1 MLPAI
6 THRIVLFLL
15 VLLLLTQAQGQRWGG
30 HVAARIQALQDRG
43 VAFTHVGLVQELQV
57 DDRTTA
63 RWQEA
68 TARATVL
75 SLHAEAVTQVLR
87 GAAHTMAVTLP
98 TPDGPLTLELERW
111 QPLADGFTVTTALR
125 GAMQV
130 EPGVHY
136 RGRVRG
142 EAASVAGLS
151 VFDDELIGVV
161 RDAQGTLVL
170 GRLNGAEAGM
180 HVVYREH
187 DLRLHRPMTCGT
199 THDGDPYHAS
209 ELQGDPDDRSIR
221 CVKFYWEV
229 DHPIFVDKGGVVAA
243 TNYVTGLFNQSAIL
257 FDNDGVDV
265 QLQEVFVWDVTS
277 PYTGPSTSN
286 YLNQF
291 GAYRTSFN
299 GDLAHLLGYSGNG
312 GIAWINSLCGGTSS
326 RMAYSDIN
334 SSYSNVPTYS
344 WSVEVVTHEQGH
356 NLGSAHTHA
365 CVWNGNGTAIDGCGP
380 TAGYT
385 EGSCATGP
393 LPTGGG
399 TIMSYCHLV
408 GGVGINFTN
417 GFGPQPAAVIRNRV
431 NASAC
436 LAQCGSTCDPPGTL
450 SVTNLTSNA
459 ATLSWSNLGVA
470 AYTLRWKPQVAPT
483 WTTIPGLTT
492 TTYALTGLSQTT
504 AYEFQVQSDCGAS
517 TSAFSASTVFTTPAP
532 CPDALEPNETFA
544 TAAQVALP
552 ANISALIA
560 TTSDADHYGFSIAAT
575 STITIFLSGL
585 PANYNVRLLGS
596 GGNQLAL
603 AQNSG
608 TNSEFISYANAAA
621 GAYVVHVFGANG
633 ASDPVACYSL
643 SIAAQA
649 STCDRPLSQSVT
661 SITYNS
667 AILNWAVVQGASAYD
682 VQWKESA
689 APAWTLVTGVT
700 GTSLPLT
707 GLSWGTAHQ
716 FQVRTVC
723 QGTVGGQGGTSLWS
737 QPTSFTTGTP
747 PCEVAPPT
755 VLAATVLLDGAWR
768 SAANLMVDSL
778 RRQGVL
784 PLTEPYSAAG
794 HLLTGAT
801 TTTAQVLAVTGAN
814 AITDWVLVE
823 LRSATTPAQVLE
835 ARAALVQRDG
845 DVVAVDG
852 TSPLG
857 FCLAAGSYHVA
868 VRHRNHLGVMTA
880 QPIALSGTATALDLS
895 VATTATW
902 GANARKSANGRTLLW
917 SGNVVGDAQVK
928 YTGGSNDRDPILT
941 LIGGTVPTA
950 TVPGYHA
957 ADVTLDGQ
965 VKYTG
970 TGNDRDPILSNVGGT
985 VPTATVVQQLP

>member
-1 MLPAI
+1 MLPTT
-6 THRIVLFLL
+6 THRIALFLL
-15 VLLLLTQAQGQRWGG
+15 VLLLHEQAQGQRWGG
-30 HVAARIQALQDRG
+30 HVAARIQALHERG
-43 VAFTHVGLVQELQV
+43 VTFLPVDLVGEAVA

-75 SLHAEAVTQVLR
+75 SLRAEAVALVLR
-87 GAAHTMAVTLP
+87 GAAPAMTVTLP

-111 QPLADGFTVTTALR
+111 QPLADGFTVTTATR
-125 GAMQV
+125 GAVPV

-151 VFDDELIGVV
+151 VFGDELMGVV

-170 GRLNGAEAGM
+170 GRLNGSAAGI

-187 DLRLHRPMTCGT
+187 DLRLRRPMTCGT

-221 CVKFYWEV
+221 CVQFYWEV

-393 LPTGGG
+393 LPAGGG

-408 GGVGINFTN
+408 GGVGINFNN

-431 NASAC
+431 NAATC

-450 SVTNLTSNA
+450 SVTNLTSNT
-459 ATLSWSNLGVA
+459 ATLSWPNLGVA
-470 AYTLRWKPQVAPT
+470 SYTLRWKPQAGPT

-492 TTYALTGLSQTT
+492 TTYALTGLTQTT
-504 AYEFQVQSDCGAS
+504 AYEFQVQSECGTS

-532 CPDALEPNETFA
+532 CPDALEPNDSFA
-544 TAAQVALP
+544 TAAPVTLP

-560 TTSDADHYGFSIAAT
+560 TASDADHYGFSITAT
-575 STITIFLSGL
+575 STVSIFLSGL
-585 PANYNVRLLGS
+585 PADYDVRLLGA
-596 GGNQLAL
+596 GGTQLAIG
-603 AQNSG
+603 QNGG
-608 TNSEFISYANAAA
+608 TSSEFINYPNATA
-621 GAYVVHVFGANG
+621 GAYVVHVYGYNGAN
-633 ASDPVACYSL
+633 SPVACYGL
-643 SIAAQA
+643 SISAQA
-649 STCDRPLSQSVT
+649 STCDRPQGQSVT

-667 AILNWAVVQGASAYD
+667 ATLNWSAVQGASAYD
-682 VQWKESA
+682 VQWRPTA
-689 APAWTLVTGVT
+689 APTWTLVTGVT

-707 GLSWGTAHQ
+707 GLAWSTAHQ
-716 FQVRTVC
+716 FQVRAVC
-723 QGTVGGQGGTSLWS
+723 QGTVGGQGGTSPWS

-755 VLAATVLLDGAWR
+755 VLAAKVLLDGAWR

-778 RRQGVL
+778 RRQGAL

-794 HLLTGAT
+794 HVLTGAT
-801 TTTAQVLAVTGAN
+801 TTAAPVLAVTGPN

-880 QPIALSGTATALDLS
+880 QPIALNGTATALDLS
-895 VATTATW
+895 VSTTATW
-902 GANARKSANGRTLLW
+902 GTNARKSANGRTLLW
-917 SGNVVGDAQVK
+917 SGNVVGDGQVK
-928 YTGGSNDRDPILT
+928 YTGGGNDRDPILT

-950 TVPGYHA
+950 TVAGYHL

-970 TGNDRDPILSNVGGT
+970 SGNDRDPILSNVGGT

>member
-470 AYTLRWKPQVAPT
+470 AYTLRWKPQVAPHMDHH
-483 WTTIPGLTT
+483 PGADHHDLCA
-492 TTYALTGLSQTT
+492 YGAQPDDRVRVPSAERLRSVHVRVQREHRVHHAGALPGCVGAERDLRHCGTGGASSEHQRVDRHHIGRRSLWVQHRGHEHDHHLPVRAAGELQCAAARIRRESAGLGAEQR
-504 AYEFQVQSDCGAS
+504 YEQRVHQLCECGGRGLCGACVRRQWCQRPGGLLQPLDS
-517 TSAFSASTVFTTPAP
+517 RPGQHLRSSP
-532 CPDALEPNETFA
+532 EPVGHQHHVQQRHPQLGGGA
-544 TAAQVALP
+544 
-552 ANISALIA
+552 
-560 TTSDADHYGFSIAAT
+560 GR
-575 STITIFLSGL
+575 
-585 PANYNVRLLGS
+585 VRVRRAVEGERCT
-596 GGNQLAL
+596 GVDPGHRCHGHQLA
-603 AQNSG
+603 
-608 TNSEFISYANAAA
+608 
-621 GAYVVHVFGANG
+621 V
-633 ASDPVACYSL
+633 
-643 SIAAQA
+643 
-649 STCDRPLSQSVT
+649 DRPVVGHRASVP
-661 SITYNS
+661 
-667 AILNWAVVQGASAYD
+667 GAHGVPGHGGRSRGHIA
-682 VQWKESA
+682 
-689 APAWTLVTGVT
+689 LVA
-700 GTSLPLT
+700 
-707 GLSWGTAHQ
+707 AHQ
-716 FQVRTVC
+716 
-723 QGTVGGQGGTSLWS
+723 L
-737 QPTSFTTGTP
+737 
-747 PCEVAPPT
+747 
-755 VLAATVLLDGAWR
+755 
-768 SAANLMVDSL
+768 
-778 RRQGVL
+778 
-784 PLTEPYSAAG
+784 
-794 HLLTGAT
+794 H
-801 TTTAQVLAVTGAN
+801 
-814 AITDWVLVE
+814 
-823 LRSATTPAQVLE
+823 
-835 ARAALVQRDG
+835 
-845 DVVAVDG
+845 
-852 TSPLG
+852 
-857 FCLAAGSYHVA
+857 H
-868 VRHRNHLGVMTA
+868 RH
-880 QPIALSGTATALDLS
+880 TAL
-895 VATTATW
+895 
-902 GANARKSANGRTLLW
+902 
-917 SGNVVGDAQVK
+917 
-928 YTGGSNDRDPILT
+928 
-941 LIGGTVPTA
+941 
-950 TVPGYHA
+950 
-957 ADVTLDGQ
+957 
-965 VKYTG
+965 
-970 TGNDRDPILSNVGGT
+970 
-985 VPTATVVQQLP
+985 

>member
-1 MLPAI
+1 MLPAA
-6 THRIVLFLL
+6 HRIALFLL
-15 VLLLLTQAQGQRWGG
+15 VLPMLAQAQGQRRGG
-30 HVAARIQALQDRG
+30 HVAARIQALHDRG
-43 VAFTHVGLVQELQV
+43 VAFTPVRLVRELHA

-75 SLHAEAVTQVLR
+75 ALHPEAVTQVLR
-87 GAAHTMAVTLP
+87 GAAPAMTVTLP

-111 QPLADGFTVTTALR
+111 QPLADGFTVTTATR
-125 GAMQV
+125 GTVQV

-136 RGRVRG
+136 RGRVQG
-142 EAASVAGLS
+142 EAASIAGLS
-151 VFDDELIGVV
+151 VFGDELIGVV

-170 GRLNGAEAGM
+170 GRLNGAEAGV

-187 DLRLHRPMTCGT
+187 DLRLRRPMTCGT

-221 CVKFYWEV
+221 CVQFYWEV

-393 LPTGGG
+393 LPAGGG

-408 GGVGINFTN
+408 GGVGINFNN

-431 NASAC
+431 NAATC
-436 LAQCGSTCDPPGTL
+436 LAQCGSTCDPPGLL

-470 AYTLRWKPQVAPT
+470 SYTLRWRPQAAPT

-532 CPDALEPNETFA
+532 CPDALEPNDSFA
-544 TAAQVALP
+544 TAAPVTLP
-552 ANISALIA
+552 ASISALIA
-560 TTSDADHYGFSIAAT
+560 TAMDADHYGFSITAT

-643 SIAAQA
+643 SISAQS
-649 STCDRPLSQSVT
+649 STCDRPQGQSVT

-667 AILNWAVVQGASAYD
+667 ATLNWSAVQGASAYD
-682 VQWKESA
+682 VQWRPTA
-689 APAWTLVTGVT
+689 APTWTLVTGVT

-707 GLSWGTAHQ
+707 GLAWSTAHQ

-723 QGTVGGQGGTSLWS
+723 QGTVGGQGGTSPWS
-737 QPTSFTTGTP
+737 QPTAFTTGAP

-755 VLAATVLLDGAWR
+755 VLAAKVLLDGAWR
-768 SAANLMVDSL
+768 SAANMMVDSL
-778 RRQGVL
+778 RRQGAL

-794 HLLTGAT
+794 HVLTGAT
-801 TTTAQVLAVTGAN
+801 TTTAQVLAVTGPN

-857 FCLAAGSYHVA
+857 FCLASGSYHVA

-880 QPIALSGTATALDLS
+880 QPIALNGTATALDLS
-895 VATTATW
+895 VSTTATW
-902 GANARKSANGRTLLW
+902 GTNARKSANGRALLW
-917 SGNVVGDAQVK
+917 SGNVVGDGQVK
-928 YTGGSNDRDPILT
+928 YTGGGNDRDPILT

-950 TVPGYHA
+950 TVAGYHL

-970 TGNDRDPILSNVGGT
+970 SGNDRDPILSNVGGT